1 MCCLMSLNFQ
11 GWVSKLV
18 DKGDVTDSYV
28 DVNLGK
34 ARLVRT
40 KVIDNNLNPKFNEHF
55 RDETI
60 LREPRK
66 PPPPKPSHHLPILR
80 ELSQN

>member
-1 MCCLMSLNFQ
+1 MCCLMSLNFP

-40 KVIDNNLNPKFNEHF
+40 KVIDNDLNPKFNEHF

-66 PPPPKPSHHLPILR
+66 PTS
-80 ELSQN
+80 

>member
-1 MCCLMSLNFQ
+1 MYYLTSLNLP

-55 RDETI
+55 REETI

-66 PPPPKPSHHLPILR
+66 ST
-80 ELSQN
+80 S